1 MHTGYLPR
9 YIYQKLDTSFNFAKM
24 AKKKQIKKELN
35 DFQKSETDKAI
46 AKKFLEDIIIKT
58 DIQNKALEKV
68 MKYK

>member
-1 MHTGYLPR
+1 
-9 YIYQKLDTSFNFAKM
+9 M